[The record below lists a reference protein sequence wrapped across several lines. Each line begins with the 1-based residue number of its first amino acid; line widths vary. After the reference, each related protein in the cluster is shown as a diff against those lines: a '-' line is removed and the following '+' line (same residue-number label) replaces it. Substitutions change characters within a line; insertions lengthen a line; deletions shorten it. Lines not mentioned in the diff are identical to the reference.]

1 MNQAQSDVTN
11 SNVTPKDVPFLNGR
25 HTTLVETVPGASAKD
40 ITNAL
45 GLITQG
51 AVIPKAV
58 ILIVGGTSILDSE
71 LQARLL
77 QLFSRGLARAVLSN
91 GALIIDGSAEGE
103 AMTALGKAL
112 LDHSNK
118 ASLLGIANDGQITWP
133 GRDGADGANGRKML
147 ESTYTHFVVVKGAG
161 SDDQMD
167 TLYGIAEEL
176 SRDIPILTILVNESP
191 GARDEAARSVRRG
204 WPIVVIEDSGGF
216 AGEIQKAWRARQ
228 DCIED
233 YIQALSQWKPGDP
246 NKPKLILPFI
256 PDPVLAEVVAQGD
269 LHFFPIT
276 EVPEKLE
283 LYIDLR
289 LKANDIL
296 SQAEAQRKVYGDDAK
311 QLERAFHR
319 LQFWILLL
327 GVLITALAVLKSVSG
342 NVPFLSG
349 DIKMGLGN
357 VLYYTLIGL
366 PVVLALLIAGANRLD
381 LGNRWIKMRAATE
394 LFRREMF
401 RYRTRT
407 GIYSGIQAV
416 QNKTTREA
424 TLARMLEAISRQ
436 WVESNLDFAIFP
448 ALIRY
453 PSAREAQKGLTPQ
466 PLKQGK
472 PPEQGKLKEKLSV
485 YLPPNRYIE
494 KRVVD
499 QLNFYK
505 DRTRRLGQKL
515 IWLQWLIL
523 GLGGLATLL
532 AALHFELVITVTTAI
547 ATALVTY
554 LEYNQVANTL
564 KQYNHAILTLTNIQ
578 NWWMALEDGQ
588 ADQDN
593 IDKLVDY
600 VETTLQSEQAGW
612 VQQMQTALTELR
624 AQQVKQGEDSSAAK
638 PINQPSPKNSQ
649 DVKQSPS
656 NQSNPPMTGSTP
668 ANGSSAA
675 PADSSS
681 PAPTD
686 DSGRGTLNNFI

>member
-1 MNQAQSDVTN
+1 M
-11 SNVTPKDVPFLNGR
+11 
-25 HTTLVETVPGASAKD
+25 
-40 ITNAL
+40 
-45 GLITQG
+45 
-51 AVIPKAV
+51 
-58 ILIVGGTSILDSE
+58 
-71 LQARLL
+71 
-77 QLFSRGLARAVLSN
+77 
-91 GALIIDGSAEGE
+91 
-103 AMTALGKAL
+103 
-112 LDHSNK
+112 
-118 ASLLGIANDGQITWP
+118 
-133 GRDGADGANGRKML
+133 
-147 ESTYTHFVVVKGAG
+147 
-161 SDDQMD
+161 
-167 TLYGIAEEL
+167 
-176 SRDIPILTILVNESP
+176 
-191 GARDEAARSVRRG
+191 
-204 WPIVVIEDSGGF
+204 VIEDSGGF

-228 DCIED
+228 DCIEG
-233 YIQALSQWKPGDP
+233 YIQTLSQWKPGDP

-296 SQAEAQRKVYGDDAK
+296 SQAEAQRKVYGDAAK
-311 QLERAFHR
+311 QLERVFHR

-394 LFRREMF
+394 SFRREMF

-407 GIYSGIQAV
+407 GIYSEIQAV

-436 WVESNLDFAIFP
+436 WVESNLDFAVFP
-448 ALIRY
+448 ALTQY
-453 PSAREAQKGLTPQ
+453 PSAQEAQKGLTPQ
-466 PLKQGK
+466 PLKEGK
-472 PPEQGKLKEKLSV
+472 PPEQGKPKEKLSV

-515 IWLQWLIL
+515 IWLQWLTL

-578 NWWMALEDGQ
+578 NWWVALEDRQ

-624 AQQVKQGEDSSAAK
+624 AQQAKQGEDFSAAK
-638 PINQPSPKNSQ
+638 PIDQPSTRSSQ
-649 DVKQSPS
+649 EGKTTTGSAPVVDVGSARSGATPADGS
-656 NQSNPPMTGSTP
+656 SSAPIDDSGSEPANYSGSASVDSSTP
-668 ANGSSAA
+668 AS
-675 PADSSS
+675 
-681 PAPTD
+681 
-686 DSGRGTLNNFI
+686 